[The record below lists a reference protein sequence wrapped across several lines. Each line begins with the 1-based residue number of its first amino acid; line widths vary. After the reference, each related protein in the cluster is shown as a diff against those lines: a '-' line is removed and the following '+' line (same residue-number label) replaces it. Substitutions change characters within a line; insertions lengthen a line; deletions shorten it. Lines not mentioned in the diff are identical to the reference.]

1 MVRGGGGGGTCQTVP
16 SGCMAYAVWPR
27 GCDGPPIEDAADIG
41 EGGGR
46 PECMLPGFHKL
57 GDIFII

>member
-1 MVRGGGGGGTCQTVP
+1 MVRGGGGGTCQTVP
-16 SGCMAYAVWPR
+16 SGCIAYAVWPID
-27 GCDGPPIEDAADIG
+27 CAWPPIEDAAEIG